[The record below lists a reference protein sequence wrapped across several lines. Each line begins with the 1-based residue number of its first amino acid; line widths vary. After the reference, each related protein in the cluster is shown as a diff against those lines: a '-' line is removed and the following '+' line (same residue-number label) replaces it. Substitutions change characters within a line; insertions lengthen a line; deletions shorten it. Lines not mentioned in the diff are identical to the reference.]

1 MGLKLGLLNW
11 EMTCFWFFAW
21 SYSSTKA
28 WNYLENCCFL
38 LLGML
43 FWEFLRSGYIFVYNC
58 NYIII
63 CFKFFIKRT
72 PTIFENW
79 SVINF
84 CFKVISVFNSWSNEK
99 SFSYLFC
106 GSNVTFICFIEN
118 VFLFFLSSHFVLC

>member
-43 FWEFLRSGYIFVYNC
+43 FWEFLKSD
-58 NYIII
+58 YIII
-63 CFKFFIKRT
+63 CFKFFIQRT
-72 PTIFENW
+72 PTIFKNW

-84 CFKVISVFNSWSNEK
+84 CFKVTSVFNSWSNESPLTI
-99 SFSYLFC
+99 SFV
-106 GSNVTFICFIEN
+106 GSM
-118 VFLFFLSSHFVLC
+118 SHLFVLLKMFTYSSWAPILYSAKHGS